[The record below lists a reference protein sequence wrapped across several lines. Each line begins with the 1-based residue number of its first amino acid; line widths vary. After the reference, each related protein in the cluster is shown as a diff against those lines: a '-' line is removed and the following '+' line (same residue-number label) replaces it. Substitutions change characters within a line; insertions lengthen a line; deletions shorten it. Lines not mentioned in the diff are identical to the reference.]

1 MYLHLAVIYI
11 DNEDLSLSLS
21 LLFSKFQIP
30 YVLSMYLLAEDI
42 ISSVRQRY
50 GENWSLERASLK
62 SGATPRPLL
71 LHPPFFTTFSLG
83 RSWISVH
90 RLFLSLSLS
99 LELGSLTLLLAC
111 LGRV

>member
-1 MYLHLAVIYI
+1 
-11 DNEDLSLSLS
+11 
-21 LLFSKFQIP
+21 
-30 YVLSMYLLAEDI
+30 MYLLAEDI